1 MVYPSRF
8 GIVAQG
14 QDDQA
19 YHHLFYGVVEKAI
32 AAVICACPKKYLPL
46 PYLVALRASLRFV
59 LSWDITVIHWI
70 GAVIRSD

>member
-1 MVYPSRF
+1 MAYPSRF

-32 AAVICACPKKYLPL
+32 AAVICACPKNTSLPIPSL
-46 PYLVALRASLRFV
+46 AALRSAVLRIYRGG
-59 LSWDITVIHWI
+59 LQLIL
-70 GAVIRSD
+70 GRYNG